1 MILRPA
7 TPGDFPFI
15 HGLAQRQ
22 DYAPFIT
29 DEDDAVLAAYMA
41 SPSSRLLIWQDAEG
55 PAGFALFCE
64 IGEPSGRVELRRLA
78 LARAGRGEGAAFLQA
93 LIDHA
98 FVSLGAGRL
107 WLDAS
112 SENQRAQRAYQ
123 RAGFTL
129 EGRLR
134 GHWHRPAL
142 GRVVDL
148 MLYGLMRDEWQARV
162 PPQTTLAAQSPRSY
176 ILAEAQE

>member
-1 MILRPA
+1 MLRPA
-7 TPGDFPFI
+7 TAADFPFI
-15 HGLAQRQ
+15 HSLASRP

-29 DEDDAVLAAYMA
+29 DESDAALAKYLAD
-41 SPSSRLLIWQDAEG
+41 PSARLLIWEVAGQ

-64 IGEPSGRVELRRLA
+64 LDEPSGRVELRRLA
-78 LARAGRGEGAAFLQA
+78 LATAGGGQGQVFLRALLDYGFGTLGAA
-93 LIDHA
+93 
-98 FVSLGAGRL
+98 RL

-112 SENQRAQRAYQ
+112 SENPRAMRTYE

-134 GHWHRPAL
+134 RHWHRPAL

-148 MLYGLMRDEWQARV
+148 MLYGMLRADWEALE
-162 PPQTTLAAQSPRSY
+162 PLAPR
-176 ILAEAQE
+176 A